1 MTAEVINAKQGL
13 TRIPTYAELIKE
25 IDREKF
31 KTNDIRKIFDRNA
44 WYFHESP
51 QGQALNTNNIHPAD
65 LQQMNFK
72 KMAEEATA
80 RKDEETPNLD
90 FEDMTDLRDDA
101 ISDFEMSFDREAE
114 LREENERRVAEQA
127 NLSHSQDHYM
137 ANKGAYDAVG
147 ATASAGIQED
157 EEPPS
162 SSRSILKKFLK
173 SSKPV
178 IKAVATAGG
187 TAKGGSIGGLIASK
201 LTDAII
207 PDEDEEEKPSK
218 IKPTQKLINKQV
230 KKVNHQKKLKEEK
243 SKMNVDV
250 VPDTAE
256 AMDTSAIPTAEKRK
270 PLSVRQSKAKR
281 QKPKPPT
288 QEKRDFQE
296 DPSTTTK
303 LPKARRVR
311 GKQPQPQAL
320 GATINIPKDN
330 KTPNVDEAETAQE
343 ETGASSSSKA
353 PVRKP
358 TMNKAISPSKVGIQ
372 VIRENFEEMNNSKS
386 IDTGDYQ
393 RFQEVYGKWQSSK
406 GEDKKQYLK
415 EAKELYKSIIY
426 PKLKSKL
433 LIKLFIIILLTIHY
447 LF

>member
-51 QGQALNTNNIHPAD
+51 QAQALNTNNIHPAD

-80 RKDEETPNLD
+80 RKEEETPNLD

-243 SKMNVDV
+243 SKMTVDV
-250 VPDTAE
+250 VPDVNE
-256 AMDTSAIPTAEKRK
+256 PMDTTAILTAEKRK
-270 PLSVRQSKAKR
+270 PLKRETVQSK
-281 QKPKPPT
+281 
-288 QEKRDFQE
+288 
-296 DPSTTTK
+296 
-303 LPKARRVR
+303 
-311 GKQPQPQAL
+311 
-320 GATINIPKDN
+320 
-330 KTPNVDEAETAQE
+330 EAETKTANAGE
-343 ETGASSSSKA
+343 ERISGRPIHNHQTTQSK
-353 PVRKP
+353 
-358 TMNKAISPSKVGIQ
+358 
-372 VIRENFEEMNNSKS
+372 
-386 IDTGDYQ
+386 
-393 RFQEVYGKWQSSK
+393 
-406 GEDKKQYLK
+406 
-415 EAKELYKSIIY
+415 
-426 PKLKSKL
+426 KSKRKATPTTS
-433 LIKLFIIILLTIHY
+433 IRSNNQHPQRQQDTQCR
-447 LF
+447 

>member
-1 MTAEVINAKQGL
+1 MAAEVINAKQGL

-25 IDREKF
+25 IDREKI

-80 RKDEETPNLD
+80 RKEGETPNLD
-90 FEDMTDLRDDA
+90 FEDLTDLRDDA

-147 ATASAGIQED
+147 ATASAGIEED

-230 KKVNHQKKLKEEK
+230 KKVNHQKKLQKET

-256 AMDTSAIPTAEKRK
+256 AMDTTPIPTAEKRK

-288 QEKRDFQE
+288 QEKREFQE

-303 LPKARRVR
+303 PPKARRVR

-358 TMNKAISPSKVGIQ
+358 TMSKAISPSKVGIQ
-372 VIRENFEEMNNSKS
+372 VIREKFEEMNNSKS
-386 IDTGDYQ
+386 IDTADYQ
-393 RFQEVYGKWQSSK
+393 KFQQVYGQWKSSK
-406 GEDKKQYLK
+406 GEEKKQHLK

-426 PKLKSKL
+426 PKLKS
-433 LIKLFIIILLTIHY
+433 T
-447 LF
+447 

>member
-1 MTAEVINAKQGL
+1 
-13 TRIPTYAELIKE
+13 
-25 IDREKF
+25 
-31 KTNDIRKIFDRNA
+31 
-44 WYFHESP
+44 
-51 QGQALNTNNIHPAD
+51 
-65 LQQMNFK
+65 
-72 KMAEEATA
+72 
-80 RKDEETPNLD
+80 
-90 FEDMTDLRDDA
+90 MTDLRDDA

-147 ATASAGIQED
+147 ATASAGIEED

-173 SSKPV
+173 PSKPV

-187 TAKGGSIGGLIASK
+187 TEKGGSIGGLIASK

-207 PDEDEEEKPSK
+207 PDEDENEKPPK
-218 IKPTQKLINKQV
+218 MKPTKKTIKDQVNKIIKP
-230 KKVNHQKKLKEEK
+230 KKLKDP
-243 SKMNVDV
+243 STKMNVDV
-250 VPDTAE
+250 APEEDKAP
-256 AMDTSAIPTAEKRK
+256 MDTSSKLVEKRR
-270 PLSVRQSKAKR
+270 PTGNRTSAFKR
-281 QKPKPPT
+281 QKPEPPT
-288 QEKRDFQE
+288 QEKREFQE

-303 LPKARRVR
+303 PPKARRVR

-343 ETGASSSSKA
+343 ETGASSSKA

-358 TMNKAISPSKVGIQ
+358 TMSKAISPSKVGIQ
-372 VIRENFEEMNNSKS
+372 VIREKFEEMNNSKS
-386 IDTGDYQ
+386 IDTADYQ
-393 RFQEVYGKWQSSK
+393 KFQQVYGQWKSSK
-406 GEDKKQYLK
+406 GEDKKQHLK

-426 PKLKSKL
+426 PKLKSK
-433 LIKLFIIILLTIHY
+433 
-447 LF
+447 